1 MAVPPVPQS
10 RTATAVRAARVPL
23 LLDIVIGLLIAA
35 ALPLAVVAIPNT
47 ISLVATL
54 LPPGI
59 SHIDMMRMHGLAL
72 PAMLLTV
79 PLAMLAVRRFRAA
92 PMAVAGLIVLALADV
107 AGGYANSVAT
117 VGVLRALHG
126 VGAGVLVTAT
136 LAAVYERP
144 RWRILL
150 AIWGAALAASMVTA
164 QALALW
170 PLDGADSWRIT
181 LQPYP
186 LLTGVALVLAAAYL
200 VLWLIAGDAR
210 RDDEDGAAADSGS
223 AGEDP
228 AAARRRL
235 VVVCLLG
242 VVVAALSVGMSF
254 GWPWYLVIA
263 GAVAAVIVLLA
274 FGALLPPEPRGG
286 RTPAFAALGTGLV
299 ILPATAQVTI
309 IELRG
314 VGGPGLKE
322 LWIPFAVAAVVALG
336 AAIGTAL
343 APESLAEKA
352 PSLGLVAVVAGLA
365 AIRIIVPS
373 PSGAPLT
380 LPFALLA
387 AGAAVTLLGAFRLA
401 RPGSALAA
409 LALCLGGVLAGFLLG
424 TAAQV
429 YQLMGLGETVPTKLM
444 VVNRFVEALHLW
456 ALATGFVV
464 VAIIVLT
471 ALLARRSGAATA
483 AAAGPEPARG
493 DGEVVIPA
501 PTRSPEEGGGLAGG
515 PISDR

>member
-1 MAVPPVPQS
+1 VHRDPGHASARGERARHGGDRRRPLHPGRHHDQQGGAGARGDGRDRARARVRDRGRAPQVSLGVRRRKRRSGARVPAGVRRPGHVRPRRDLRRPVDCCHICRSPCRDGDKALESAGMAVPPVPQS

-136 LAAVYERP
+136 LAAVYVRP

-186 LLTGVALVLAAAYL
+186 LLTGVALVL
-200 VLWLIAGDAR
+200 
-210 RDDEDGAAADSGS
+210 
-223 AGEDP
+223 
-228 AAARRRL
+228 
-235 VVVCLLG
+235 
-242 VVVAALSVGMSF
+242 
-254 GWPWYLVIA
+254 
-263 GAVAAVIVLLA
+263 
-274 FGALLPPEPRGG
+274 
-286 RTPAFAALGTGLV
+286 
-299 ILPATAQVTI
+299 
-309 IELRG
+309 
-314 VGGPGLKE
+314 
-322 LWIPFAVAAVVALG
+322 
-336 AAIGTAL
+336 
-343 APESLAEKA
+343 
-352 PSLGLVAVVAGLA
+352 
-365 AIRIIVPS
+365 
-373 PSGAPLT
+373 
-380 LPFALLA
+380 
-387 AGAAVTLLGAFRLA
+387 
-401 RPGSALAA
+401 
-409 LALCLGGVLAGFLLG
+409 
-424 TAAQV
+424 
-429 YQLMGLGETVPTKLM
+429 
-444 VVNRFVEALHLW
+444 
-456 ALATGFVV
+456 
-464 VAIIVLT
+464 
-471 ALLARRSGAATA
+471 
-483 AAAGPEPARG
+483 
-493 DGEVVIPA
+493 
-501 PTRSPEEGGGLAGG
+501 
-515 PISDR
+515 